1 MIWLISKEGR
11 LDTERYIKGVCH
23 TDHWLRHLV
32 SDATSIVRS
41 MSICVTFTLVASSEL
56 LY

>member
-1 MIWLISKEGR
+1 MIWLISKERR

-23 TDHWLRHLV
+23 TGHWLRHLV